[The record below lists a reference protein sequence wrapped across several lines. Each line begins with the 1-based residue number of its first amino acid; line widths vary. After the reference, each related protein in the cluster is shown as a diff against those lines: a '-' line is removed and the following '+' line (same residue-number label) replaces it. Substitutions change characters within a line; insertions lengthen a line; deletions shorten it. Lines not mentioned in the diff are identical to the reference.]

1 MWMTTWAELGIPG
14 FVIWISLMLSC
25 LVSLHRLKVRAK
37 TRADT
42 AWIVP
47 YADMIQAAF
56 VGFMVSGTF
65 VDNAYFEFYYFVIA
79 ATIILKEV
87 TASMSERSVQGPVL
101 GNEKPV
107 YAVAHQNWRARE
119 PI

>member
-14 FVIWISLMLSC
+14 FVLWISLMVSC
-25 LVSLHRLKVRAK
+25 LVSLRRLKLRGK
-37 TRADT
+37 TRADI
-42 AWIVP
+42 AWIIP

-87 TASMSERSVQGPVL
+87 TASMSERPFQGSVL
-101 GNEKPV
+101 ENEKRV
-107 YAVAHQNWRARE
+107 YAVARQN
-119 PI
+119 